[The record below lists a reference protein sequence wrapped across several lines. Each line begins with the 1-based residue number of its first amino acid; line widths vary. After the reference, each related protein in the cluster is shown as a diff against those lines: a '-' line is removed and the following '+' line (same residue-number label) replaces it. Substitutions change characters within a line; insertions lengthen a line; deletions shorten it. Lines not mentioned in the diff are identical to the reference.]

1 MTKTSFFLIFII
13 FKLSFANQIERNL
26 IVENCKACHNLDI
39 TVTDKIPSLNELK
52 KEEFIK
58 LMNSY
63 KNKKDNSVMNR
74 ISKVL
79 THEDIKEIA
88 DLIYDKK

>member
-1 MTKTSFFLIFII
+1 MKKTSSFLIFVI
-13 FKLSFANQIERNL
+13 FEISFANPIERNL

-63 KNKKDNSVMNR
+63 KNKKDNGVMNR

-79 THEDIKEIA
+79 TNEDIKVIA